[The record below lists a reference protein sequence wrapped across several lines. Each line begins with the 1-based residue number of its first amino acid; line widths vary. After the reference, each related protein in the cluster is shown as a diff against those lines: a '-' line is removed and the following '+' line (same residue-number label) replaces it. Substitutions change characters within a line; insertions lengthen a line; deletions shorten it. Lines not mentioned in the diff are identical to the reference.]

1 MIKRITLDFDK
12 IHSLRSF
19 YAACKEALRLPDYF
33 GNNLDALWDCITS
46 GISLPAEISFINV
59 TPYHL
64 EKFEKQIELF
74 RDAEEA
80 LDGELSFTCET
91 KKDTDAG

>member
-1 MIKRITLDFDK
+1 MINNITLDFDK

-19 YAACKEALRLPDYF
+19 YAACKEAMQLPDYF
-33 GNNLDALWDCITS
+33 GNNLDALWDCVTS
-46 GISLPAEISFINV
+46 DIRLPAEVSFINV

-74 RDAEEA
+74 RDAEET

-91 KKDTDAG
+91 KEDTDAG